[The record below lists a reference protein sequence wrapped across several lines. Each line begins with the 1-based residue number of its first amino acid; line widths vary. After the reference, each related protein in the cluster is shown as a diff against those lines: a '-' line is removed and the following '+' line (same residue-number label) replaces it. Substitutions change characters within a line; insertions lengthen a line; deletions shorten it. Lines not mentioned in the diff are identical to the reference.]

1 MNKGQGQSLALIGGL
16 GGLGCGLLL
25 MSLRIILSSEP
36 LRSMLLGDLIFGAV
50 YVLPFALA
58 LIALR
63 WGNPTQ
69 RIASWMAAGVL
80 AVLGSVTAFS
90 GITLIFLPAAPLLLI
105 AAVRAIPGNRV
116 RHIAFGVGLAVL
128 MIFLNASAFRVLFL
142 QQDGVC
148 WQKVRS
154 EDGREVWESIPYS
167 QSGTTTA
174 SPSGSEPGIIGT
186 LCSSDS
192 FSPIELMLSV
202 GLLALTA
209 GSWVAVSFFDNSIKA
224 VNKGVGEK

>member
-1 MNKGQGQSLALIGGL
+1 MDNGMGSRFALVGGL
-16 GGLGCGLLL
+16 WGLACAVILL
-25 MSLRIILSSEP
+25 SVRIILSQEP
-36 LRSMLLGDLIFGAV
+36 LVSKVLGSLIFGAV
-50 YVLPFALA
+50 YMLPFALV
-58 LIALR
+58 LSALR

-105 AAVRAIPGNRV
+105 AAVRAISGNTI
-116 RHIAFGVGLAVL
+116 RHIALGVGLAAL
-128 MIFLNASAFRVLFL
+128 MILLNASAFRVLFL

-154 EDGREVWESIPYS
+154 ADGREHWESIPYS
-167 QSGTTTA
+167 NSGTVTA
-174 SPSGSEPGIIGT
+174 SATGSEPGVTGV
-186 LCSSDS
+186 LCDSDS

-209 GSWVAVSFFDNSIKA
+209 GSWVAVSFFDHPIKA